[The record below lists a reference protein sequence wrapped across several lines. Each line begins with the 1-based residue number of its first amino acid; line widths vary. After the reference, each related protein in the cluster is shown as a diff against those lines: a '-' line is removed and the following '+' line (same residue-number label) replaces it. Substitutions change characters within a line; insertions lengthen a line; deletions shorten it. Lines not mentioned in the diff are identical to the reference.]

1 MARDSGFA
9 VLRTV
14 AVIPR
19 VRTAQSTA
27 RRQKTRRQHELR
39 RKSSKLS
46 RALELELI
54 DASGAQQIHEAVKT
68 ILWKVGILVEHLPT
82 RRHLLRAHQCVAGDN
97 DYIRLPPDLVDRA
110 ITTVP
115 RRIRLYD
122 REGNLSVDTS
132 SRDTSYCPGHNCV
145 RVLDFRT
152 GQLRPCTLADVRET
166 ARLCEQLPNIDM
178 MCSLGYPSE
187 IPPED
192 EVVETTKAMYDN
204 CSKPAALLAHD
215 DQIQQRMMDAVA
227 ERVGGWN
234 RLADKPISIELM
246 GPVSPLQLPA
256 ELCARL
262 INCAHWRVPVVCYPA
277 TFPGMS
283 SPISMAGAI
292 AQSSAEA
299 IAGIVIH
306 QLTEPGA
313 PVLTGSA
320 VLPMDLRQANLA
332 YGSPEYMLMGLG
344 ASDYFR
350 SIGVPSWV
358 GAGCSDSHQFDA
370 QAAAETGANLTVAA
384 MAKTPFVHNLG
395 FLSGGRTGS
404 LEMLTLCDEL
414 IGWTSKMAHGVAVD
428 VESLAVD
435 VVQRAAPANEFLT
448 DPHTQERYLTEN
460 WFPNLF
466 ERSDAEAWVESGS
479 QDMQQRVRHRIMDL
493 LG

>member
-1 MARDSGFA
+1 M
-9 VLRTV
+9 
-14 AVIPR
+14 PR
-19 VRTAQSTA
+19 VTATRSAA
-27 RRQKTRRQHELR
+27 RRQKAQRQLDSRLQSSKHSQSLTLELVHSSDANLFHDAVKAILWNVGIIVEHAATRRSLIRQH
-39 RKSSKLS
+39 KC
-46 RALELELI
+46 
-54 DASGAQQIHEAVKT
+54 
-68 ILWKVGILVEHLPT
+68 VE
-82 RRHLLRAHQCVAGDN
+82 RDDG
-97 DYIRLPPDLVDRA
+97 YIRLPADLIDRA
-110 ITTVP
+110 IATVP
-115 RRIRLYD
+115 RKIELYD
-122 REGNLSVDTS
+122 RDGNLSVDTS
-132 SRDTSYCPGHNCV
+132 SRVSSYCPGHNCV
-145 RVLDFRT
+145 RILDFRT
-152 GQLRPCTLADVRET
+152 GELRPCTIEDIRET
-166 ARLCEQLPNIDM
+166 AKLCDQLPNIDM

-187 IPPED
+187 IPPQE
-192 EVVETTKAMYDN
+192 EVVETTKAMYEN

-215 DQIQQRMMDAVA
+215 DEIQKRMMDAIA
-227 ERVGGWN
+227 ERVGGWH

-262 INCAHWRVPVVCYPA
+262 INCARWRVPVVCYPA

-283 SPISMAGAI
+283 SPISLAGAI

-332 YGSPEYMLMGLG
+332 YGSPEYMLTGLG

-350 SIGVPSWV
+350 SIGIPTWI

-370 QAAAETGANLTVAA
+370 QAAAEAGANLAIA
-384 MAKTPFVHNLG
+384 SLAKTSFIHNLG

-404 LEMLTLCDEL
+404 LEMLTLCDEMV
-414 IGWTSKMAHGVAVD
+414 GWTSKMAHGLTVNA
-428 VESLAVD
+428 EELAVE
-435 VVQRAAPANEFLT
+435 VVSRAAPTNEFLT

-460 WFPNLF
+460 WYPNLC
-466 ERSDAEAWVESGS
+466 ERSDAEAWLEAGGL
-479 QDMQQRVRHRIMDL
+479 DMRHRIRQRIFDL